1 MIRPVIAFLGGL
13 AALLPGRMIDIF
25 ETVAIENPDEC
36 TIKPWI
42 DAGIRTEGV
51 LVIAAS
57 LIGGQAYAW
66 MMNLTGAFGAVVVVS
81 PQLYR
86 RFATTLLYEN
96 PDSVEW
102 NDRATTGVR
111 IIGIVYVLL
120 ALKALTKRLSA
131 E

>member
-13 AALLPGRMIDIF
+13 AALLPDRMIDIF

-36 TIKPWI
+36 AIKPWI

-57 LIGGQAYAW
+57 LIGGRAYAW

-111 IIGIVYVLL
+111 IIEVVYVLL
-120 ALKALTKRLSA
+120 ALKALTKRLAA